1 MRERIKPLSGEIK
14 SYVGITIGTMI
25 MAFGFNSFS
34 IPNKIAPG
42 GFSGL
47 ATVLYH
53 LSGYPVGLV
62 TLIITIPLFFVA
74 FKLLGGRFGVKTFYG
89 TVLFS
94 LNVDLIMRTPTITN
108 DIFLA
113 SVFGGV
119 ILGAGVGVVF
129 KFGGTTGGTDLL
141 ASIMHKYFR
150 GVSIGTWLMIID
162 SMVVVFAGL
171 VFRNMEITLYSTLTL
186 YLSMKVIDLI
196 QEGISY
202 AKAFYII
209 SPKAQQIAD
218 AILTDMDRGVTLL
231 NGKGAYTGDDRSV
244 VFCVVHRSQI
254 FQMKDIVRDVDPGAF
269 VILGD
274 VYEVLGEGFKRFEAS

>member
-1 MRERIKPLSGEIK
+1 MKDRIKPLSGEII
-14 SYVGITIGTMI
+14 SYIGITLGTLI

-47 ATVLYH
+47 ATVVYH
-53 LSGYPVGLV
+53 LTGYPVGLV
-62 TLIITIPLFFVA
+62 TLIFTIPLFYAA
-74 FKLLGGRFGVKTFYG
+74 FKLLGGRFGIKTFYG
-89 TVLFS
+89 TILFS
-94 LNVDLIMRTPTITN
+94 ISVDVLMRTPPIT
-108 DIFLA
+108 DDLFLA

-150 GVSIGTWLMIID
+150 GISIGTWLMIID
-162 SMVVVFAGL
+162 SVVVVLAGL
-171 VFRNMEITLYSTLTL
+171 VFRNIEITLYSTLTMF
-186 YLSMKVIDLI
+186 LSMKVIDVI

-209 SPKAQQIAD
+209 STKADEIAQ
-218 AILTDMDRGVTLL
+218 AIMDDLERGVTLL
-231 NGKGAYTGDDRSV
+231 EAKGGYTRESRSV

-254 FQMKDIVRDVDPGAF
+254 FQMKSIVKDVDPQAF

-274 VYEVLGEGFKRFEAS
+274 VYEVLGEGFKNFEG